1 MVGVGLKRMD
11 NKTDKKYINLTG
23 HTDEQLDDLVKGD
36 AFCVLPWIHMHPW
49 PDGRVFTCCLSEHH
63 TPVGDLNEQT
73 LDEVYNSD
81 VMKKFRLDL
90 LEGKKISNCN
100 RCYEQEQLGHSTLR
114 KRSNEEFMYDD
125 PGGNWG
131 HKKDLVRSTKQ
142 DGTVDDLNMTYVDMR
157 FSNICNMRCRTCGPD
172 LSSNW
177 FQDAVDSQYNKT
189 PETAILQIK
198 KGKTYD
204 FMQTFDQYLPTV
216 EKIYWAGGEP
226 LMMDEHWYIMNKLVE
241 MGKTKPTSPM
251 RIFYNTNFRSIL
263 YKDQDAIELWSKFDP
278 KVISIGASLD
288 ASRERGE
295 YIRKGTIWSE
305 TVKNRKRLREECPE
319 IDFNISC
326 TVSMFNVLN
335 VVDFFEEMVEE
346 KFIGIQD
353 FGVNILLGKHIHR
366 CTVLPERYRKKAQKK
381 IEYILDKIKHF
392 DRLGRTSQTF
402 ESLHKFLEEDMSH
415 LIIPSMKEAKEL
427 DRFRDETLFESI
439 PELGE
444 IDELRY
450 AYENAET
457 LDDSQPGS
465 VNNFAMGG
473 NTVE

>member
-1 MVGVGLKRMD
+1 MGVGPKRMD
-11 NKTDKKYINLTG
+11 NKTDKELVELT
-23 HTDEQLDDLVKGD
+23 KGE

-49 PDGRVFTCCLSEHH
+49 PDGRVFTCCLSEQH
-63 TPVGDLNEQT
+63 TPLGNLNKDT
-73 LDEVYNSD
+73 LEEVYNSET
-81 VMKKFRLDL
+81 MKQFRLDM
-90 LEGKKISNCN
+90 LEGKKVSNCN
-100 RCYEQEQLGHSTLR
+100 RCYEQENLGHNTLR
-114 KRSNEEFMYDD
+114 KRSNDEFMFDD
-125 PGGNWG
+125 PGGNWFN
-131 HKKDLVRSTKQ
+131 KRDIVKSTQ
-142 DGTVDDLNMTYVDMR
+142 EDGAVPGGVNMTYVDMR

-177 FQDAVDSQYNKT
+177 YQDAVDSKYNKT
-189 PETAILQIK
+189 PDQAILQIQ

-204 FMQTFDQYLPTV
+204 FMQQFDDYLPTV

-226 LMMDEHWYIMNKLVE
+226 LMMDEHWYIMEKLVE
-241 MGKTKPTSPM
+241 MGKTKMSSPM

-263 YKDQDAIELWSKFDP
+263 YKDKDAIDLWSKFDP

-288 ASRERGE
+288 ASGKRGE

-305 TVKNRKRLREECPE
+305 TVKNRMRLKEECPD

-335 VVDFFEEMVEE
+335 VVDFFEEMVAEG
-346 KFIGIQD
+346 FISIED

-381 IEYILDKIKHF
+381 IEYILEKIRL
-392 DRLGRTSQTF
+392 DDYLGRTSQTF

-427 DRFRDETLFESI
+427 DRFRDETIFESI

-457 LDDSQPGS
+457 LDDPQPGS

>member
-1 MVGVGLKRMD
+1 MGVGLKRMD
-11 NKTDKKYINLTG
+11 NKTDKEL
-23 HTDEQLDDLVKGD
+23 EQLVQGD

-63 TPVGDLNEQT
+63 SPIGNLNEQT
-73 LDEVYNSD
+73 LEEVYNSD
-81 VMKKFRLDL
+81 TMKKFRKDL
-90 LEGKKISNCN
+90 LDGKKISNCN
-100 RCYEQEQLGHSTLR
+100 RCYEQEGYGHETLR
-114 KRSNEEFMYDD
+114 KRSNDEFMQSHS
-125 PGGNWG
+125 NWE
-131 HKKDLVRSTKQ
+131 HKKDIVKSTHE
-142 DGTVDDLNMTYVDMR
+142 DGYVPGGVNMTYVDMR

-177 FQDAVDSQYNKT
+177 YQDAVDSQFNKT
-189 PETAILQIK
+189 PDQAILQIQ

-204 FMQTFDQYLPTV
+204 FMKTFDQYLPTV

-241 MGKTKPTSPM
+241 MGKTTPESPM

-263 YKDQDAIELWSKFDP
+263 YKDQDAIDLWSKFDP
-278 KVISIGASLD
+278 RCISIGASLD
-288 ASRERGE
+288 ASNERGE

-305 TVKNRKRLREECPE
+305 TVKNRMRLKEECPD

-335 VVDFFEEMVEE
+335 VVDFYEEMIREG
-346 KFIGIQD
+346 FIGVED
-353 FGVNILLGKHIHR
+353 FGINILLGKHIHR
-366 CTVLPERYRKKAQKK
+366 CTVLPEYWRREAQKK
-381 IEYILDKIKHF
+381 IGYILEKIRL
-392 DRLGRTSQTF
+392 DDYLGRATSTF
-402 ESLHKFLEEDMSH
+402 KSLYNFLDEDMSH

-427 DRFRDETLFESI
+427 DRFRSETLFEAI

-450 AYENAET
+450 AYEHAET
-457 LDDSQPGS
+457 LDDPEPGS
-465 VNNFAMGG
+465 VMNFAQGEG
-473 NTVE
+473 TVD